1 MTTPG
6 AALHSGRGRAAF
18 RAASLPGTVDEV
30 HPGGWQDTG
39 RDIMRRTYTVLAWII
54 AAGVFVQAAA
64 IAFGFAGMA
73 GYVQEGGVVAVT
85 GVTLSVSANGG
96 GVVDKALVESQ
107 TAGNFTGELGFPIH
121 AIVGGMVIPFAA
133 LALVVVSFLVR
144 VPGARKWAAIV
155 LGLVVVQAMLGY
167 SITDLPYLGLIH
179 GANALAVLLSSVQA
193 ARLVARAEAR
203 PTDSTVTASASV

>member
-1 MTTPG
+1 
-6 AALHSGRGRAAF
+6 
-18 RAASLPGTVDEV
+18 
-30 HPGGWQDTG
+30 
-39 RDIMRRTYTVLAWII
+39 MRRTYTVLAWII

-64 IAFGFAGMA
+64 IAFGFGGMA
-73 GYVQEGGVVAVT
+73 GYVQ
-85 GVTLSVSANGG
+85 GG

-107 TAGNFTGELGFPIH
+107 TVGNFTGELGFPIH

-144 VPGARKWAAIV
+144 VPGARTWAAIV

-179 GANALAVLLSSVQA
+179 GANALAILLGSVQA

>member
-73 GYVQEGGVVAVT
+73 GYVQ
-85 GVTLSVSANGG
+85 GG

-144 VPGARKWAAIV
+144 VPGGRKWAAIV